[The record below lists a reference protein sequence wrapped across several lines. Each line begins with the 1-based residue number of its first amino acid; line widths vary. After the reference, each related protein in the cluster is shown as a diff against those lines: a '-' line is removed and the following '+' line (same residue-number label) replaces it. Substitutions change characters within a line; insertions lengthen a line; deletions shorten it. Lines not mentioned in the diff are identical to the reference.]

1 MQQLKPFLYFEPIQ
15 PLPILERKIKQ
26 LFLNKTVVV
35 RYGNYETFCF
45 GKLIHFEINAGK
57 TILILENFNKKMIV
71 QNPSLI
77 KVI

>member
-1 MQQLKPFLYFEPIQ
+1 MQFKPFLYFEPIQ

-26 LFLNKTVVV
+26 LFLGKLVVV
-35 RYGNYETFCF
+35 RYGNYETFCL
-45 GKLIHFEINAGK
+45 GTLVDFEISAGR

>member
-1 MQQLKPFLYFEPIQ
+1 MQQFKPILSFEPIE

-26 LFLNKTVVV
+26 LFLGKLVVV

-45 GKLIHFEINAGK
+45 GKLIHFEINAG

-71 QNPSLI
+71 QNPTLI

>member
-1 MQQLKPFLYFEPIQ
+1 MQFKPILSFEPIQ
-15 PLPILERKIKQ
+15 PLPILERKIKK
-26 LFLNKTVVV
+26 LFLGKLVVV

-45 GKLIHFEINAGK
+45 GTLVDFEINAGR

-77 KVI
+77 KVV